1 MRKYQRLKSE
11 TKRMVR
17 GCGGGTGKKKDP
29 TGFNGLMDAQNAK
42 HLFHYSVR
50 SKWISHKINI
60 TSESNNKKYPFMC
73 SPFILN

>member
-17 GCGGGTGKKKDP
+17 GGGGGQERKKDP
-29 TGFNGLMDAQNAK
+29 TGFNGLMDAKTTK

-50 SKWISHKINI
+50 LK
-60 TSESNNKKYPFMC
+60 
-73 SPFILN
+73 